1 MSDRVSFRA
10 VYERFPAALKGAFVL
25 RGADGQ
31 PHQVRLD
38 TAWVRECAGR
48 SSERLLIEP
57 AILEI
62 APTLDTFVPFE
73 IPILDL
79 DPGWYALEVDAVID
93 GVEDQVHPGE
103 RFSIGW
109 PRGAVRRGSVDVG
122 RAAGDLIVRS
132 VECVGDSIRIA
143 YEGAEAPTVRLAV
156 DGATHP
162 ILDVEHEAQAARGRV
177 LAYPALRDQTV
188 LSIQIEGADP
198 LEVRLP

>member
-10 VYERFPAALKGAFVL
+10 VYERFPVAIKGAFVL
-25 RGADGQ
+25 RGADGE

-38 TAWVRECAGR
+38 TAWVNECAGR

-57 AILEI
+57 TILEV

-79 DPGWYALEVDAVID
+79 DPGWYGLEVEAAID
-93 GVEDQVHPGE
+93 GVAIQVLPGE

-109 PRGAVRRGSVDVG
+109 PRGAVRRGSLDIG
-122 RAAGDLIVRS
+122 RGAGDVTVRS
-132 VECVGDSIRIA
+132 LECTGDSIRII
-143 YEGAEAPTVRLAV
+143 YEAPEVPVVRLSL
-156 DGATHP
+156 DGVAHTVV
-162 ILDVEHEAQAARGRV
+162 DVEHEAGATRGRV
-177 LAYPALRDQTV
+177 IAYPALRDQSV
-188 LSIQIEGADP
+188 LSIQVEGAAP